1 MHKFLK
7 SKEIRSIR
15 SKSIDFN
22 INSVIIILF
31 FSIMPFGVT
40 AQFSS
45 VAAAKEHCINALK
58 NNDVDALIKSFSNPV
73 EITLPDSENS
83 YSKTQAAMILR
94 KFMEQ
99 NKVKSFTVKQSG
111 KSTGGSEFIIGD
123 MTTTSGKQYQVYF
136 LITIINEKA
145 FLHLIEFEVI

>member
-1 MHKFLK
+1 M
-7 SKEIRSIR
+7 SKLIHEMEIIYKNSN
-15 SKSIDFN
+15 SANFK
-22 INSVIIILF
+22 INSFIIILLLA
-31 FSIMPFGVT
+31 ILPFGVS

-45 VAAAKEHCINALK
+45 VAVAKEHCIKALK
-58 NNDVDALIKSFSNPV
+58 NNDVEALIKSFSDPV
-73 EITLPDSENS
+73 EITLPESENS

-94 KFMEQ
+94 KFMNS
-99 NKVKSFTVKQSG
+99 NKVKSFSVKQSG

-123 MTTTSGKQYQVYF
+123 MATTSGKKYQVYL

>member
-1 MHKFLK
+1 MHKL
-7 SKEIRSIR
+7 
-15 SKSIDFN
+15 
-22 INSVIIILF
+22 INSLPVSNKNLETFIFKLNSLVIVLFLAIIPYN
-31 FSIMPFGVT
+31 SS

-45 VAAAKEHCINALK
+45 VAAAKEHCIKALK
-58 NNDVDALIKSFSNPV
+58 NNDVDALIKSFSDPV

-83 YSKTQAAMILR
+83 YSKTQAAMVLR
-94 KFMEQ
+94 KFMME
-99 NKVKSFTVKQSG
+99 NKVKTFVVKQSG

-123 MTTTSGKQYQVYF
+123 MISTSAKHFQVYF